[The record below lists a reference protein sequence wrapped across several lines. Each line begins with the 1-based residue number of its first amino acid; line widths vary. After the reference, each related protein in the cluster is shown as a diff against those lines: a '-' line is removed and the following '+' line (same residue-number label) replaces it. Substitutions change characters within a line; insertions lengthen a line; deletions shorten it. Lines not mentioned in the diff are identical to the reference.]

1 MSLLISFLYLLLHI
15 AVILFIAYAILWVL
29 RDWLGVTIDPMMMK
43 FGQAIV
49 VLLCVIAIV
58 IWVAGVTGHTAYRL
72 PFG

>member
-15 AVILFIAYAILWVL
+15 AVILFIAYALLWVL
-29 RDWLGVTIDPMMMK
+29 RDWLHITIDPMMMK

-49 VLLCVIAIV
+49 ALLVLIVIV
-58 IWVAGVTGHTAYRL
+58 IWIAGVTGHSAYRL